1 MSIRLS
7 AGITLA
13 LSLLMSSRAFMAQGL
28 TERELLD
35 RFVREN
41 PRARALQARVEEVR
55 AEMKA
60 RVLPPNPVLSYNRE
74 SAAGTQEDYFLV
86 EQALPI
92 TGRAGLLKQAGQSAI
107 KAQQAQAV
115 FGLNQF
121 RSQLRDRFYE
131 LLLAQQRKET
141 LQQGLQQL
149 EEVLDIL
156 RKGEKE
162 GEHSAFDR
170 MRVERELAD
179 LRMELTSMDT
189 IIAQAQAHISGFLAT
204 GENYTAL
211 VAKGQ
216 FEPGKPLPDLPALV
230 AKALENRADRKAQ
243 EEQLQQFQLERRAA
257 ERLRIPEPTVNAGIK
272 RVQSASYADTGHILG
287 VSVSLPLFSRA
298 KPEAAVAQAAYE
310 RTESER
316 MALDRQIAE
325 EVKAAYAAAQL
336 RRRMV
341 EEYTRDVSPRGAEL
355 AQISQIAY
363 REGEQRILELLDA
376 YRVTLN
382 SSLRRLDL
390 LAAAKQAE
398 IELDRAIGEEI
409 FP

>member
-1 MSIRLS
+1 MSTRLS

-13 LSLLMSSRAFMAQGL
+13 LAMLISPPVFMVQGL

-41 PRARALQARVEEVR
+41 PRDRALQARVEEVR

-60 RVLPPNPVLSYNRE
+60 RILPPNPVLSYSRE
-74 SAAGTQEDYFLV
+74 NAAGTKEDYFLV
-86 EQALPI
+86 DQALPI
-92 TGRAGLLKQAGQSAI
+92 NGRAGLLKQAGKSAI

-121 RSQLRDRFYE
+121 RSQLRERFYE
-131 LLLAQQRKET
+131 LLLAQQRKEA
-141 LQQGLQQL
+141 LQQGLRQL

-189 IIAQAQAHISGFLAT
+189 IIAQAQAHISGFLAA
-204 GENYTAL
+204 GEDHTAL
-211 VAKGQ
+211 VARGQ

-243 EEQLQQFQLERRAA
+243 EELLQQFQLERRAA
-257 ERLRIPEPTVNAGIK
+257 ERLRIPEPVINAGIK
-272 RVQSASYADTGHILG
+272 RVQSDTYTDTGISWGSASPCLCLAEP
-287 VSVSLPLFSRA
+287 SRKPQWQRPPL
-298 KPEAAVAQAAYE
+298 
-310 RTESER
+310 
-316 MALDRQIAE
+316 
-325 EVKAAYAAAQL
+325 
-336 RRRMV
+336 
-341 EEYTRDVSPRGAEL
+341 RGRNL
-355 AQISQIAY
+355 K
-363 REGEQRILELLDA
+363 G
-376 YRVTLN
+376 
-382 SSLRRLDL
+382 
-390 LAAAKQAE
+390 
-398 IELDRAIGEEI
+398 
-409 FP
+409 